1 MAKTDLPATGDIPR
15 AGALP
20 RSLTEPNSIPAAAR
34 DGGRESFDDIYAQY
48 FGFVWRCLRSL
59 GVPKAALD
67 DAAQEVFLVVHRRLP
82 EFEGHSTI
90 RTWLFGIVRRVAF
103 NQRRSARRRL
113 VHEAERQGEAD
124 ATPQAVHPGPL
135 DSVAN
140 AEAAAFIE
148 RFVAKLP
155 ERQREV
161 FILVMIEEMSVPD
174 VAEALSI
181 PLNTA
186 YTRLR
191 RARAELR
198 SAIAKREGRDG

>member
-1 MAKTDLPATGDIPR
+1 
-15 AGALP
+15 LP
-20 RSLTEPNSIPAAAR
+20 RSLTQPDGVAAPAR
-34 DGGRESFDDIYAQY
+34 DGGRESFNGIYSQH
-48 FGFVWRCLRSL
+48 FSFVWRCLRSL
-59 GVPKAALD
+59 GVPRAALD
-67 DAAQEVFLVVHRRLP
+67 DAAQEVFLVVHRRLS

-103 NQRRSARRRL
+103 NQRRAARRRL
-113 VHEAERQGEAD
+113 AREGVRQGQGG
-124 ATPQAVHPGPL
+124 TPDEPVQQGPL
-135 DSVAN
+135 DSVVN

-155 ERQREV
+155 ERKREV

-191 RARAELR
+191 SARAALR
-198 SAIAKREGRDG
+198 RASAERERRDG

>member
-1 MAKTDLPATGDIPR
+1 M
-15 AGALP
+15 
-20 RSLTEPNSIPAAAR
+20 
-34 DGGRESFDDIYAQY
+34 
-48 FGFVWRCLRSL
+48 
-59 GVPKAALD
+59 
-67 DAAQEVFLVVHRRLP
+67 VHRRLP

-103 NQRRSARRRL
+103 NQRRAAQRRL
-113 VHEAERQGEAD
+113 AHEADSQGQGDSPSEPGQPD
-124 ATPQAVHPGPL
+124 AL
-135 DSVAN
+135 DRVAN

-148 RFVAKLP
+148 RFVAQLP

-161 FILVMIEEMSVPD
+161 FILVVIEEMSVPD

-191 RARAELR
+191 SARADLR
-198 SAIAKREGRDG
+198 RAIAERESRDG

>member
-1 MAKTDLPATGDIPR
+1 
-15 AGALP
+15 LP
-20 RSLTEPNSIPAAAR
+20 RSLTQPDGVPAAAG
-34 DGGRESFDDIYAQY
+34 DGGRESFDDIYGRH
-48 FGFVWRCLRSL
+48 FPFVWRCLRSL
-59 GVPKAALD
+59 GVPRAALD

-82 EFEGHSTI
+82 EFAGHSTI

-103 NQRRSARRRL
+103 NQRRATQRRL
-113 VHEAERQGEAD
+113 AHEAERQSQAD
-124 ATPQAVHPGPL
+124 TTHVPVQPGPL

-148 RFVAKLP
+148 RFMANLP
-155 ERQREV
+155 DRQREV
-161 FILVMIEEMSVPD
+161 FVLVMIEGMSVPD

-191 RARAELR
+191 SARADLR
-198 SAIAKREGRDG
+198 RAMAEREGRDG

>member
-1 MAKTDLPATGDIPR
+1 
-15 AGALP
+15 LP
-20 RSLTEPNSIPAAAR
+20 RSLTQRDGIPTPAR
-34 DGGRESFDDIYAQY
+34 AGGRESFDDIYAQY
-48 FGFVWRCLRSL
+48 FSFVWRCLRSL
-59 GVPKAALD
+59 GVPRAALD

-90 RTWLFGIVRRVAF
+90 RTWLFGILRRVAF
-103 NQRRSARRRL
+103 NQRRGLRRRL
-113 VHEAERQGEAD
+113 AHEADSQDQGD
-124 ATPQAVHPGPL
+124 APNQPGQPSPL
-135 DSVAN
+135 DRAAN

-148 RFVAKLP
+148 RFVAQLP

-191 RARAELR
+191 SARSDLR
-198 SAIAKREGRDG
+198 RAIAERESCDG